1 MIKLVIFDASG
12 TLLNDFMVTW
22 KAVSKILLHF
32 GKQTDDPETFR
43 RNFRLPYWNYYMDK
57 GIASDTAKFEVPSL
71 YTKFYLELIDE
82 IKPFPEVKKVIESL
96 SNMSIKL
103 AVASQTPKE
112 ALSKLL
118 NDPSIKEKFS
128 VMLGLGD
135 YQEPKPSP
143 ESILI
148 VLNKLGVNS
157 TEAIYVGDMAEDIIV
172 ARRAGVMPVAVYRNG
187 MSYHTRSY
195 LEKERPAFIINDL
208 TELTEIL
215 TSSA

>member
-12 TLLNDFMVTW
+12 TLLDDFMVTW

-43 RNFRLPYWNYYMDK
+43 RSFRLPYLNYYIDK
-57 GIASDTAKFEVPSL
+57 GITHDTAKFEVPSL
-71 YTKFYLELIDE
+71 YTEFYLDLIDE
-82 IKPFPEVKKVIESL
+82 VKPFPEVKQVIESL

-112 ALSKLL
+112 ALAKLL
-118 NDPSIKEKFS
+118 NEPGIDKKFS

-143 ESILI
+143 ESVLL
-148 VLNKLGVNS
+148 VLNKLGINS
-157 TEAIYVGDMAEDIIV
+157 TEAIYVGDMAEDIIL
-172 ARRAGVMPVAVYRNG
+172 AKRAGVMPVAVYRNG

-208 TELTEIL
+208 TELTQIL
-215 TSSA
+215 ANNA

>member
-22 KAVSKILLHF
+22 KAVSKILQHF

-43 RNFRLPYWNYYMDK
+43 RNFRLPYLNYYIDK
-57 GIASDTAKFEVPSL
+57 GITHDTAKLEVPSL
-71 YTKFYLELIDE
+71 YARFYLDLIDE
-82 IKPFPEVKKVIESL
+82 VKPFPEVRQVLESL

-112 ALSKLL
+112 ALAELL
-118 NDPSIKEKFS
+118 NEPSINKKFS

-143 ESILI
+143 ESVLL
-148 VLNKLGVNS
+148 VLNKLGVNP
-157 TEAIYVGDMAEDIIV
+157 TEAIYVGDMAEDIIL
-172 ARRAGVMPVAVYRNG
+172 AKKAGVMPVAIYRNG

-195 LEKERPAFIINDL
+195 LEKEGPAFIITDL
-208 TELTEIL
+208 TELTQIL
-215 TSSA
+215 AKNA